1 MNFKRLPIISI
12 ATAALLSGC
21 GGGGSG
27 SSEPTNITG
36 QFIDSPVQ
44 GLTYSCSS
52 GNTGKT
58 DTLGNFTCK
67 SGDIVT
73 FSIGVREV
81 GSAKASSIMTPYTL
95 YPNNEAAAI
104 NLAQLLQTLDKDN
117 DPSNGI
123 ELHERAYGYDLI
135 QISMPDL
142 SDANFDSLVNTGSK
156 SLVDEA
162 RAKAHLDL
170 SISNTEEKPLKN
182 TPDVSRMAVVTVM
195 NGSTQSYCDSRSANN
210 YEYDGYSDY
219 KGFTS
224 AGGTVEFIYLNGTHS
239 CDSYA
244 NAGFCDEIDVS
255 QYVGGSNTCLHVVTF
270 PDGSTA
276 ASNEEPSFSGETD
289 SMGSKTWLSA
299 SSTKVSALE
308 AITICEEQGGR
319 LPTLEEFVQANNDD
333 VSGFIV
339 TKLNPYSIPNG
350 FDDEYAYF
358 IDYYEEVYGY
368 ERYLVLPFLGST
380 SGKANDFLDV
390 KNTALASST
399 YTAVTKQQGNGGY
412 IRCVK
417 D

>member
-1 MNFKRLPIISI
+1 MNFKTLNIISI
-12 ATAALLSGC
+12 TAAALLTGC

-27 SSEPTNITG
+27 SSAPANLTG
-36 QFIDSPVQ
+36 QFIDSAVQ
-44 GLTYSCSS
+44 GLTYACSS

-58 DTLGNFTCK
+58 DELGNFTCK
-67 SGDIVT
+67 SGDTVT
-73 FSIGVREV
+73 FSIGVREI

-95 YPNNEAAAI
+95 YPNNEEAAI
-104 NLAQLLQTLDKDN
+104 NLAQLLQTLDNDN

-123 ELHERAYGYDLI
+123 ELNERAYGYDLI
-135 QISMPDL
+135 QISMPEL
-142 SDANFDSLVNTGSK
+142 TNVNFDSLVNIGSK
-156 SLVDEA
+156 TLVDEA
-162 RAKAHLDL
+162 TAKAHLDL
-170 SISNTEEKPLKN
+170 SISNTEENPLTN

-219 KGFTS
+219 KDFTS
-224 AGGTVEFIYLNGTHS
+224 AGGTVEFMYLNGTHS

-244 NAGFCDEIDVS
+244 NAGFCAEVDVS

-276 ASNEEPSFSGETD
+276 SNEEPSFSGETD

-299 SSTKVSALE
+299 STTKVSALE
-308 AITICEEQGGR
+308 AIAICEEQGGR

-350 FDDEYAYF
+350 FHNEYAYY
-358 IDYYEEVYGY
+358 IDYHEEVYGY

-390 KNTALASST
+390 KNTTLASSS
-399 YTAVTKQQGNGGY
+399 YSKVAEQQGNGAY
-412 IRCVK
+412 VRCVK